1 MTIRIPDS
9 GPGPDRGERMDG
21 DGLAA
26 NPLQM
31 QPDTT
36 GRRVKRLQGGPG
48 RPFLKG
54 MSGNPGGK
62 RPGTRNRATIIAE
75 AMLDC
80 EARPLL
86 RGAIEDAKDGDGVMS
101 RFCLSRII
109 GPRRE
114 RPVRFELPPIES
126 AADLKAAMAAVTAAV
141 ANGELT
147 IREAWE
153 FSQMLDTF
161 IRAIDATEFATQ
173 LERLEA
179 AQARAAKQACEAGDA
194 REP

>member
-1 MTIRIPDS
+1 M
-9 GPGPDRGERMDG
+9 GMDF
-21 DGLAA
+21 AA
-26 NPLQM
+26 NRLQM
-31 QPDTT
+31 QQKSAEKPKGLPR
-36 GRRVKRLQGGPG
+36 GRS
-48 RPFLKG
+48 FLKG
-54 MSGNPGGK
+54 QSGNPAGK

-80 EARPLL
+80 ETRPLL
-86 RGAIEDAKDGDGVMS
+86 RGAIEDAKGGDGVMS
-101 RFCLSRII
+101 RFCISRII

-114 RPVRFELPPIES
+114 RPVRFEMPPIES

-147 IREAWE
+147 SREAWE

-179 AQARAAKQACEAGDA
+179 A
-194 REP
+194 

>member
-1 MTIRIPDS
+1 MH
-9 GPGPDRGERMDG
+9 G

-31 QPDTT
+31 QPDTM
-36 GRRVKRLQGGPG
+36 GRRAKRLQGGPG

-86 RGAIEDAKDGDGVMS
+86 REDGDGVMS

>member
-1 MTIRIPDS
+1 MH
-9 GPGPDRGERMDG
+9 G

-26 NPLQM
+26 NPMQM
-31 QPDTT
+31 QPDTM
-36 GRRVKRLQGGPG
+36 GRRAKRLQGGPG

-114 RPVRFELPPIES
+114 RPVRFELPPIKS
-126 AADLKAAMAAVTAAV
+126 AADLSTAMQAVTAAV
-141 ANGELT
+141 AQGELT
-147 IREAWE
+147 IREGWE
-153 FSQMLDTF
+153 FSQMIDNF
-161 IRAIDATEFATQ
+161 IRAIDASEFAEQ

-179 AQARAAKQACEAGDA
+179 AAHARQ
-194 REP
+194 P

>member
-1 MTIRIPDS
+1 MREDF
-9 GPGPDRGERMDG
+9 
-21 DGLAA
+21 AA
-26 NPLQM
+26 NRLHM
-31 QPDTT
+31 QQKSVSSPALKPK
-36 GRRVKRLQGGPG
+36 GLPRG
-48 RPFLKG
+48 RPFVIG
-54 MSGNPGGK
+54 QSGNPAGK

-75 AMLDC
+75 ELLDSATRPML
-80 EARPLL
+80 R
-86 RGAIEDAKDGDGVMS
+86 RAIADAEEGDGVMA
-101 RFCLSRII
+101 RFCLGRII

-126 AADLKAAMAAVTAAV
+126 AADLRAAMAAVTAAV
-141 ANGELT
+141 ASGELT

>member
-1 MTIRIPDS
+1 MH
-9 GPGPDRGERMDG
+9 G

-31 QPDTT
+31 QPDTM
-36 GRRVKRLQGGPG
+36 GRRAKRLQGGPG

-75 AMLDC
+75 EMLDSA
-80 EARPLL
+80 ARPLL
-86 RGAIEDAKDGDGVMS
+86 RGAIDDAQGSDGVMT

>member
-1 MTIRIPDS
+1 METDF
-9 GPGPDRGERMDG
+9 
-21 DGLAA
+21 AA
-26 NPLQM
+26 NPLHM
-31 QPDTT
+31 QQN
-36 GRRVKRLQGGPG
+36 GRRKPTGLPRG
-48 RPFLKG
+48 RPYLKG
-54 MSGNPGGK
+54 QSGNPAGK

-80 EARPLL
+80 ETRPLV
-86 RGAIEDAKDGDGVMS
+86 RHVIDEAKGGDNVMA
-101 RFCLSRII
+101 RFCVGRILP
-109 GPRRE
+109 PRRE
-114 RPVRFELPPIES
+114 RPVRFDLPPIES

-161 IRAIDATEFATQ
+161 IRAIDTTEFATQ

-179 AQARAAKQACEAGDA
+179 AQARQAREAGDVG
-194 REP
+194 ES